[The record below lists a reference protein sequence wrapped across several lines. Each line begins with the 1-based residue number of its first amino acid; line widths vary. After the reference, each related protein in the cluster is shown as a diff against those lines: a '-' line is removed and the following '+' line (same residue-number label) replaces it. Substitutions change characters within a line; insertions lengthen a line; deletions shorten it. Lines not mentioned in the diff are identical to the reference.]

1 MRKVQ
6 ALLAGNQGVTMN
18 AENETLG
25 AYLRQLFRAVNRRAA
40 VEGDAAYTV
49 QIHDQGLDP
58 EEIDLLR

>member
-1 MRKVQ
+1 
-6 ALLAGNQGVTMN
+6 MN

-49 QIHDQGLDP
+49 EVLDKGLDP
-58 EEIDLLR
+58 EEVDLLR